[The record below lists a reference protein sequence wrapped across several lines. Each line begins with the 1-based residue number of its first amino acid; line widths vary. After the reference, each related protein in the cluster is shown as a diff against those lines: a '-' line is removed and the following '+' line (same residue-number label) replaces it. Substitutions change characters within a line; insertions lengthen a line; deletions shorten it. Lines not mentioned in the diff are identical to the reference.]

1 MYFVFRENAIDN
13 QFGTGLVLVE
23 ILSGIYVKIINHSII
38 QDGND
43 LLGKKYV
50 LDLRLLK
57 IIGRTL
63 LSIRDK

>member
-50 LDLRLLK
+50 LDLRLFK
-57 IIGRTL
+57 IIGHTL